1 MLVIIIALI
10 SLSHKAT
17 DSMKRQEKMM
27 KTEHMRSNGSLRTI
41 SFTSDKDIQQSQQNQ
56 NQNHSLSLSA
66 ISIEPLDDAASQK
79 IIHIHQSPQV
89 EK

>member
-1 MLVIIIALI
+1 
-10 SLSHKAT
+10 
-17 DSMKRQEKMM
+17 MKRQEKMM

-41 SFTSDKDIQQSQQNQ
+41 SLTSDKDIQQSQQSQQNQ

-66 ISIEPLDDAASQK
+66 ISIEPLDETTSQK
-79 IIHIHQSPQV
+79 IIHIHQTPQV